1 MKIAKLLEEATPRPW
16 KTWQDPFDKTWR
28 LDHKLPDNSIIV
40 GVIGRENN
48 AQLIPVLANSAPEL
62 IALVKAARMLYDD
75 TMDYIRINNLGGENN
90 HSIKAVREALAALNK
105 HEAWREE

>member
-1 MKIAKLLEEATPRPW
+1 MKIEKLLEEGTIGSALIAARA
-16 KTWQDPFDKTWR
+16 
-28 LDHKLPDNSIIV
+28 LD
-40 GVIGRENN
+40 E
-48 AQLIPVLANSAPEL
+48 AAPEL

-90 HSIKAVREALAALNK
+90 HSLKAVRDALAALNK